1 MAGATK
7 HSKPVRVSNKH
18 NRLCEKADRQM
29 EISKLA
35 SLLSVETHSQGEEEE
50 EAASL
55 QVDCCVRVRFWQ
67 RVVWESAGQRL
78 GCRSVSADTP
88 H

>member
-1 MAGATK
+1 
-7 HSKPVRVSNKH
+7 
-18 NRLCEKADRQM
+18 M

-35 SLLSVETHSQGEEEE
+35 SLLSAETTSRGEEEE
-50 EAASL
+50 EGEAASL

-67 RVVWESAGQRL
+67 HVVWESAGQRP
-78 GCRSVSADTP
+78 GYRSVSADMP